1 LVVVHFGVTYLH
13 GGRDKCRIGVAAT
26 KLIGRWEYP
35 QACASLSARRKGG
48 RSLAKKFTNL
58 NAPAAF
64 GWLDLQEVSQSCP
77 AETLFESHQREV
89 SVSDAHMPIAG
100 LRLMRVALMI
110 RE

>member
-1 LVVVHFGVTYLH
+1 MRESFCQKE
-13 GGRDKCRIGVAAT
+13 RRA
-26 KLIGRWEYP
+26 
-35 QACASLSARRKGG
+35 LSNN
-48 RSLAKKFTNL
+48 KFANL
-58 NAPAAF
+58 NAPATF